1 MPPTERSSAELT
13 FARHL
18 ARAVE
23 DLLTAAPT
31 GLAVTGA
38 RGYCCADPARGS
50 RTRAFPTVRPSEETI
65 GSGLGPASATAEGR
79 SALDCV
85 VQVQHAVALNHLVG
99 IVEEDGAGVA
109 AEEAHPVTQNHRGDV
124 HRDLVD

>member
-1 MPPTERSSAELT
+1 MSATERSSAELT
-13 FARHL
+13 FARYL
-18 ARAVE
+18 ARAVG

-31 GLAVTGA
+31 GLAVTGT
-38 RGYCCADPARGS
+38 RGYCCADPARRS
-50 RTRAFPTVRPSEETI
+50 RTRAFPAVRPSEETI
-65 GSGLGPASATAEGR
+65 GSGLGPAPATAEGR

-109 AEEAHPVTQNHRGDV
+109 AEEAHPFTQNHRGDV